1 MSYFKFF
8 ESRYYKFGDE
18 ITLQPFQ
25 NLSLYA
31 DVVDQIKDDIAFYN
45 KREIQEYQRPDQLS
59 FELYDTPNYHW
70 TFYLMNDN
78 IKQNGWPLSNR
89 EINLKALK
97 DYPDKVLTV
106 REDIST
112 IFSVGQTIRGQR
124 SGTTAVIK
132 HRDLD
137 LGKITIHKLSG
148 SFRAGETIF
157 STNIDGEEESI
168 IFRSIT
174 DEHLSPHHYIDATG
188 AWVDINPF
196 QERGANEIPVTNLD
210 YLLEQ
215 NEALKSIR
223 VIKPSL
229 IEDVILATKEAV
241 RA

>member
-8 ESRYYKFGDE
+8 ESRLYSFGDE

-25 NLSLYA
+25 NLSLYT

-59 FELYDTPNYHW
+59 FELYKTPNYHW

-89 EINLKALK
+89 EINEKALK
-97 DYPDKVLTV
+97 DYPNKVLTV
-106 REDIST
+106 REDISS
-112 IFSVGQTIRGQR
+112 IFKVGQTIRGQR
-124 SGTTAVIK
+124 SEATATIK

-137 LGKITIHKLSG
+137 LGKIIIHNLSG
-148 SFRAGETIF
+148 SFRPGETIF
-157 STNIDGEEESI
+157 STNADGVEESI
-168 IFRSIT
+168 LFRSIT
-174 DEHLSPHHYIDATG
+174 DEHLSPHHYVDANG

-196 QERGANEIPVTNLD
+196 QDRGANEIPVTNLD
-210 YLLEQ
+210 FLLEE
-215 NEALKSIR
+215 NDKLKQIR
-223 VIKPSL
+223 VIKPSV
-229 IEDVILATKEAV
+229 IENVILATKEAV